1 MNWNFIAYSLDVFGK
16 ILIGV
21 SVLLVH
27 RGIMK
32 ERKVD
37 LYVIKEIKYEELL
50 TLIGILFIIA
60 GYIIHTSI
68 LK

>member
-1 MNWNFIAYSLDVFGK
+1 MSWTFAAYSLDVVGK

-21 SVLLVH
+21 AVLLVH
-27 RGIMK
+27 RGMMK

-50 TLIGILFIIA
+50 TIIGILFIIS
-60 GYIIHTSI
+60 GYVIHA
-68 LK
+68 LNY